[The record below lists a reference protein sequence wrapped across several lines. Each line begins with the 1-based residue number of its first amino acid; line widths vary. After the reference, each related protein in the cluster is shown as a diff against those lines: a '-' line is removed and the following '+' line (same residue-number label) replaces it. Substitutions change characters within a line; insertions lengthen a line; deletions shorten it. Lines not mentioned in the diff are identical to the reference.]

1 MPEKTDYPFSK
12 TMLVINTS
20 IGILSLIFSIYMFSG
35 IPEGNYLLSVYLIS
49 TLVMAVFSFLLKLF
63 AAKKML
69 KMTTVAP
76 IVQESRRGLIDRDF
90 IILLILSAL
99 ILLLPLIIQVSLG
112 ITAVLLFLAV
122 YVTGFMISDPFLY
135 LYCRKRMKD

>member
-35 IPEGNYLLSVYLIS
+35 IPGGNYILLVYLIS

-63 AAKKML
+63 TAKKML

-99 ILLLPLIIQVSLG
+99 TLLLPLIIQVSLG
-112 ITAVLLFLAV
+112 VTAVLLFLAV

-135 LYCRKRMKD
+135 FYCRKRMKG

>member
-1 MPEKTDYPFSK
+1 MDLRMPEKTDYPFSK

-49 TLVMAVFSFLLKLF
+49 TLVMAIFSFLLKLF

-69 KMTTVAP
+69 KMT
-76 IVQESRRGLIDRDF
+76 L
-90 IILLILSAL
+90 
-99 ILLLPLIIQVSLG
+99 
-112 ITAVLLFLAV
+112 
-122 YVTGFMISDPFLY
+122 
-135 LYCRKRMKD
+135 